1 MRETLLNIWIGPLFH
16 IAFHMRCLRRI
27 LGVKWDDFMTN
38 NAVLEKCGM
47 QTIYCLLSVRRLRW
61 LGHASRMLDGRIP
74 KDILYGELAEG
85 KRSKGRPLLRY
96 KDVCKRDMKAGG
108 LDLEDMMKDRD
119 SWRQTVKTCTSNA
132 EEKRLRD
139 AEEKRTK
146 RKEAQSNTLASTTN
160 EPPLSSYICPYCRQ
174 EFRVQTALY
183 SHLRTH
189 HRFCVDWSSNSSS

>member
-1 MRETLLNIWIGPLFH
+1 MWDANHLLLTFS
-16 IAFHMRCLRRI
+16 AKTEM
-27 LGVKWDDFMTN
+27 
-38 NAVLEKCGM
+38 
-47 QTIYCLLSVRRLRW
+47 
-61 LGHASRMLDGRIP
+61 GHASRMSDGRIP
-74 KDILYGELAEG
+74 KDILYGELAEER
-85 KRSKGRPLLRY
+85 RSKGCPLLRY

-108 LDLEDMMKDRD
+108 LDLDDLENMMKDRD
-119 SWRQTVKTCTSNA
+119 TWRQTVKTCTSNA